1 MRKSFLKPILLL
13 AAMITLATTAC
24 AHPTP
29 KADEGINGEVSD
41 IKVPADLKDT
51 EMAVTDMNEILTD
64 TIEVM
69 SQAMGRTIKN
79 VVIKP
84 EYYIT
89 DNQHARYP
97 VLYLLH
103 GATGC
108 YSDWSK
114 KTDLHPLANKY
125 NVIIVCPD
133 GQDSWYFDSP
143 VDPKMQFET
152 YVSKELVEYI
162 DSHYRTIANR
172 YMRAITGLSMGGHGA
187 LFLAFRHPDVF
198 WSCGSMSGN
207 MDITQFPD
215 SWHIKD
221 RLGTYAGNEQRW
233 RDHAV
238 CNLLGQVKDC
248 PLKPAQ
254 NILIDDGLN
263 DIFIKNN
270 IAMHDKMV
278 EMGID
283 HDFTVRP
290 GRHSWD
296 YWVNSLD
303 YHMMFF
309 DKAFKRGAE
318 LMKQ

>member
-1 MRKSFLKPILLL
+1 MKIKTTLKPLMLIFGIMLMT
-13 AAMITLATTAC
+13 AAACPRTTAQ
-24 AHPTP
+24 P
-29 KADEGINGEVSD
+29 
-41 IKVPADLKDT
+41 
-51 EMAVTDMNEILTD
+51 AVTTPPAQGD

-79 VVIKP
+79 AVIVP
-84 EYYIT
+84 AEYFDSVQAT
-89 DNQHARYP
+89 YP

-103 GATGC
+103 GAQGC
-108 YSDWSK
+108 YNDW
-114 KTDLHPLANKY
+114 PRRANLDELT
-125 NVIIVCPD
+125 NQHRIIIVCPD

-143 VDPKMQFET
+143 VDPKMPFET

-162 DSHYRTIANR
+162 DSHYRTRPNR

-198 WSCGSMSGN
+198 WSCGSMSGC
-207 MDITQFPD
+207 MDITQYPD

-221 RLGTYAGNEQRW
+221 RLGNRDDNLQRW

-238 CNLLGQVKDC
+238 CNLVDQVKDS

-254 NILIDDGLN
+254 NIMFDDGLN

-270 IAMHDKMV
+270 IALHEQLV
-278 EMGID
+278 EKGID

-303 YHMMFF
+303 YHLLFF
-309 DKAFKRGAE
+309 DKAFARGALIQE
-318 LMKQ
+318 Q

>member
-1 MRKSFLKPILLL
+1 MKKTFLKSITLL
-13 AAMITLATTAC
+13 AAVMLMTANAC
-24 AHPTP
+24 AHPASAP
-29 KADEGINGEVSD
+29 KEAAGAEVVDEC
-41 IKVPADLKDT
+41 KVFSA
-51 EMAVTDMNEILTD
+51 D

-69 SQAMGRTIKN
+69 SQAMDRTIKN
-79 VVIKP
+79 VVVMPSQYFI
-84 EYYIT
+84 I
-89 DNQHARYP
+89 DNDSVRYP

-103 GATGC
+103 GADGC
-108 YSDWSK
+108 YSDWSN
-114 KTDLHPLANKY
+114 KTDLHRLADQY

-143 VDPKMQFET
+143 VDPTMQFET
-152 YVSKELVEYI
+152 YVSGELIKYI
-162 DSHYRTIANR
+162 DSHYRTYASR

-207 MDITQFPD
+207 MDITQFTD
-215 SWHIKD
+215 RWQIRA
-221 RLGTYAGNEQRW
+221 RLGEYEGNEQRW
-233 RDHAV
+233 RDHSV
-238 CNLLGQVKDC
+238 CNQLDLVKNC

-254 NILIDDGLN
+254 NIIIDDGLN

-270 IAMHDKMV
+270 IALHDKMV
-278 EMGID
+278 ELGID

-290 GRHSWD
+290 GRHSWN

-309 DKAFKRGAE
+309 HKAFIRGKE
-318 LMKQ
+318 LMQK

>member
-1 MRKSFLKPILLL
+1 MKKTLMLPLSL
-13 AAMITLATTAC
+13 ITVMMLMATTAC
-24 AHPTP
+24 AHTVPQQQ
-29 KADEGINGEVSD
+29 GD
-41 IKVPADLKDT
+41 I
-51 EMAVTDMNEILTD
+51 EMAAPEEGSQVD
-64 TIEVM
+64 TIEVE

-79 VVIKP
+79 VVVVPSDYQLYADEICN
-84 EYYIT
+84 
-89 DNQHARYP
+89 DVQYP

-103 GATGC
+103 GAYGC

-114 KTDLHPLANKY
+114 KADLQHLSNLY
-125 NVIIVCPD
+125 EVIIVCPD

-162 DSHYRTIANR
+162 DSHYRTHANR

-215 SWHIKD
+215 KWHIKD
-221 RLGTYAGNEQRW
+221 RLGDYESNPQRW
-233 RDHAV
+233 HDHAV
-238 CNLLGQVKDC
+238 VNQLDLVKNS

-254 NILIDDGLN
+254 NIIIDDGLN

-270 IAMHDKMV
+270 ISMHDKMV

-296 YWVNSLD
+296 YWVNSLG
-303 YHMMFF
+303 YHLFFF
-309 DKAFKRGAE
+309 DKAFGRGLE
-318 LMKQ
+318 LMHEQSTDK

>member
-1 MRKSFLKPILLL
+1 MRRILLRTIVL
-13 AAMITLATTAC
+13 AAAVLFMTAGAC
-24 AHPTP
+24 AHPAP
-29 KADEGINGEVSD
+29 QSAPQECIEKKQIPPQA
-41 IKVPADLKDT
+41 
-51 EMAVTDMNEILTD
+51 D

-69 SQAMGRTIKN
+69 SQKMGRNIKN

-84 EYYIT
+84 AQYQCP
-89 DNQHARYP
+89 DLSGKRFP

-103 GATGC
+103 GAYGC
-108 YSDWSK
+108 YNDWSH
-114 KTDLHPLANKY
+114 KTNLDSLANKY
-125 NVIIVCPD
+125 DVIIVCPD

-143 VDPKMQFET
+143 IDPTMQFET

-162 DSHYRTIANR
+162 DSHYRTIAKR
-172 YMRAITGLSMGGHGA
+172 YMRAITCLSIGGHGA
-187 LFLAFRHPDVF
+187 LFLAWKHPEVF

-215 SWHIKD
+215 RWHIKD
-221 RLGTYAGNEQRW
+221 RLGDYESNKQRW
-233 RDHAV
+233 QDHAV
-238 CNLLGQVKDC
+238 CNLVER
-248 PLKPAQ
+248 LKSNVLQPAQ
-254 NILIDDGLN
+254 NIIIDDGLN

-270 IAMHDKMV
+270 IALHEQLV
-278 EMGID
+278 ENGIN

-309 DKAFKRGAE
+309 QKAFARGTE
-318 LMKQ
+318 LMNQ

>member
-1 MRKSFLKPILLL
+1 MKKTFLKPMLMMV
-13 AAMITLATTAC
+13 AMIFMVTAAC
-24 AHPTP
+24 AHPAPQETQQP
-29 KADEGINGEVSD
+29 AQADT
-41 IKVPADLKDT
+41 IKV
-51 EMAVTDMNEILTD
+51 
-64 TIEVM
+64 M
-69 SQAMGRTIKN
+69 SHALYRYFKN
-79 VVIKP
+79 VVFVP
-84 EYYIT
+84 EQYYNA
-89 DNQHARYP
+89 DLQEERYP

-108 YSDWSK
+108 YSDWSR
-114 KTDLHPLANKY
+114 KTDLDTLADAY
-125 NVIIVCPD
+125 NIIIVCPD

-143 VDPKMQFET
+143 VDPTMQFET
-152 YVSKELVEYI
+152 YVSKELVKYI
-162 DSHYRTIANR
+162 DSHYRTHANR

-187 LFLAFRHPDVF
+187 LFLAFRHPAVF

-207 MDITQFPD
+207 MDITQYPD

-221 RLGTYAGNEQRW
+221 RLGNLEENKQVW

-238 CNLLGQVKDC
+238 CNLVEQVKNC
-248 PLKPAQ
+248 PLQPAQ

-270 IAMHDKMV
+270 IAMHEKLV
-278 EMGID
+278 EAGID

-309 DKAFKRGAE
+309 FKAFVRGAE
-318 LMKQ
+318 LMNQ

>member
-1 MRKSFLKPILLL
+1 MNRTFWRPLALL
-13 AAMITLATTAC
+13 ASVMILSSSAC
-24 AHPTP
+24 AHTQSQNN
-29 KADEGINGEVSD
+29 GI
-41 IKVPADLKDT
+41 
-51 EMAVTDMNEILTD
+51 EMAAPMESVSNPAD

-69 SQAMGRTIKN
+69 SQAMGRNIKN
-79 VVIKP
+79 VVVMP
-84 EYYIT
+84 QQYFDDVE
-89 DNQHARYP
+89 DNKYP

-103 GATGC
+103 GADGC
-108 YSDWSK
+108 YNDWSRK
-114 KTDLHPLANKY
+114 ADLHRLADQY

-143 VDPKMQFET
+143 IDPKMQFET
-152 YVSKELVEYI
+152 YVSKELVSYI

-207 MDITQFPD
+207 MDITQFTD
-215 SWHIKD
+215 RWHIRA
-221 RLGTYAGNEQRW
+221 RLGNYEDNPQRW
-233 RDHAV
+233 HDHAV
-238 CNLLGQVKDC
+238 INQLDKVKNC
-248 PLKPAQ
+248 SLKPAQ

-270 IAMHDKMV
+270 IAIHDKMV

-290 GRHSWD
+290 GRHSWT

-309 DKAFKRGAE
+309 DKAFDRGRE
-318 LMKQ
+318 LMEKEADNN

>member
-1 MRKSFLKPILLL
+1 MKKSFLKPILLL
-13 AAMITLATTAC
+13 AAMIMLATTAC

-29 KADEGINGEVSD
+29 QADES
-41 IKVPADLKDT
+41 A
-51 EMAVTDMNEILTD
+51 EMAVTDMNTLLVD

-69 SQAMGRTIKN
+69 SHAMGRTIKN

-89 DNQHARYP
+89 YNQNGRYP

-103 GATGC
+103 GAYGC

-114 KTDLHPLANKY
+114 KTDLHRLANKY

-152 YVSKELVEYI
+152 YVSKELVAYI
-162 DSHYRTIANR
+162 DSHYRTYANR

-215 SWHIKD
+215 QWHIKD
-221 RLGTYAGNEQRW
+221 RLGDYAGNEQRW

-238 CNLLGQVKDC
+238 CNLVNQVKEC
-248 PLKPAQ
+248 PLLPAQ
-254 NILIDDGLN
+254 NIIIDDGLN
-263 DIFIKNN
+263 DIFIQNN
-270 IAMHDKMV
+270 ISLHEQLV
-278 EMGID
+278 EAGID

-303 YHMMFF
+303 YHMIFF
-309 DKAFKRGAE
+309 HKAFIRGSE
-318 LMKQ
+318 LMQE

>member
-1 MRKSFLKPILLL
+1 
-13 AAMITLATTAC
+13 
-24 AHPTP
+24 
-29 KADEGINGEVSD
+29 
-41 IKVPADLKDT
+41 
-51 EMAVTDMNEILTD
+51 
-64 TIEVM
+64 M
-69 SQAMGRTIKN
+69 SGK
-79 VVIKP
+79 
-84 EYYIT
+84 
-89 DNQHARYP
+89 RYP

-103 GATGC
+103 GAYGC
-108 YSDWSK
+108 YNDWSH
-114 KTDLHPLANKY
+114 KTNLDSLANKY
-125 NVIIVCPD
+125 DVIIVCPD

-143 VDPKMQFET
+143 IDPTMQFET

-187 LFLAFRHPDVF
+187 LFLAWKHPEVF

-215 SWHIKD
+215 RWHIKD
-221 RLGTYAGNEQRW
+221 RLGDYESNKQRW
-233 RDHAV
+233 QDHAV
-238 CNLLGQVKDC
+238 CNLVER
-248 PLKPAQ
+248 LKSNVLQPAQ
-254 NILIDDGLN
+254 NIIIDDGLN

-270 IAMHDKMV
+270 IALHEQLV
-278 EMGID
+278 ENGIN

-309 DKAFKRGAE
+309 QKAFARGTE
-318 LMKQ
+318 LMNQ

>member
-1 MRKSFLKPILLL
+1 MF
-13 AAMITLATTAC
+13 AAMTLMATTAC
-24 AHPTP
+24 AHPQPQNKGIEMTAP
-29 KADEGINGEVSD
+29 EEDASKA
-41 IKVPADLKDT
+41 
-51 EMAVTDMNEILTD
+51 D

-69 SQAMGRTIKN
+69 SQAMGRIIKN
-79 VVIKP
+79 VVVLP
-84 EYYIT
+84 SVYYGKHLS
-89 DNQHARYP
+89 NERYP

-108 YSDWSK
+108 YSDWSR
-114 KTDLHPLANKY
+114 KTDLHRLADKY

-143 VDPKMQFET
+143 IDPKMQFET

-162 DSHYRTIANR
+162 DSHYRTHANR

-187 LFLAFRHPDVF
+187 LFLACRHPDVF

-207 MDITQFPD
+207 MDITQYPD

-221 RLGTYAGNEQRW
+221 RLGNLADNEQRW

-238 CNLLGQVKDC
+238 CSLVDQVKNC

-254 NILIDDGLN
+254 NLIIDDGLN

-270 IAMHDKMV
+270 IALHEQLV
-278 EMGID
+278 ENGIN

-309 DKAFKRGAE
+309 QKAFARGTE
-318 LMKQ
+318 LMNQ

>member
-1 MRKSFLKPILLL
+1 MNRTFWRPLALL
-13 AAMITLATTAC
+13 ASVMILSSSAC
-24 AHPTP
+24 AHTQSQNN
-29 KADEGINGEVSD
+29 GI
-41 IKVPADLKDT
+41 
-51 EMAVTDMNEILTD
+51 EMAAPMESVSNPAD

-69 SQAMGRTIKN
+69 SQAMGRNIKN
-79 VVIKP
+79 VVVMP
-84 EYYIT
+84 QQYFDDVE
-89 DNQHARYP
+89 DNKYP

-103 GATGC
+103 GADGC
-108 YSDWSK
+108 YNDWSRK
-114 KTDLHPLANKY
+114 ADLHRLADQY

-143 VDPKMQFET
+143 IDPKMQFET
-152 YVSKELVEYI
+152 YVSKELVSYI

-207 MDITQFPD
+207 MDITQFTD
-215 SWHIKD
+215 RWHIRA
-221 RLGTYAGNEQRW
+221 RLGDYEDNPQRW
-233 RDHAV
+233 HDHAV
-238 CNLLGQVKDC
+238 CNQLDKVKNC

-270 IAMHDKMV
+270 IAIHDKMV

-290 GRHSWD
+290 GRHSWT

-309 DKAFKRGAE
+309 DKAFDRGRE
-318 LMKQ
+318 LMEKEAGNNNN

>member
-1 MRKSFLKPILLL
+1 MKESFLKPILMLVVMML
-13 AAMITLATTAC
+13 MATTAC
-24 AHPTP
+24 AR
-29 KADEGINGEVSD
+29 
-41 IKVPADLKDT
+41 PASQP
-51 EMAVTDMNEILTD
+51 AAQQQQPQAD

-69 SQAMGRTIKN
+69 SQAMGRNIKN
-79 VVIKP
+79 VVIVP
-84 EYYIT
+84 E
-89 DNQHARYP
+89 RYFESDTRFP

-103 GATGC
+103 GAYGC
-108 YSDWSK
+108 YNDWSR
-114 KTDLHPLANKY
+114 KTNLDSLANLHDI
-125 NVIIVCPD
+125 IIVCPD

-152 YVSKELVEYI
+152 YVSKELVAYI
-162 DSHYRTIANR
+162 DGHYRTHANR
-172 YMRAITGLSMGGHGA
+172 FMRAITGLSMGGHGS

-207 MDITQFPD
+207 MDITQYPD

-221 RLGTYAGNEQRW
+221 RLGNRDDNPQRW

-238 CNLLGQVKDC
+238 CNLVDQVKTC
-248 PLKPAQ
+248 PLQPAQ
-254 NILIDDGLN
+254 NIIFDDGLN

-270 IAMHDKMV
+270 IALHDQLV
-278 EMGID
+278 EKGID

-303 YHMMFF
+303 YHLMFF
-309 DKAFKRGAE
+309 HKAFTRGAK
-318 LMKQ
+318 LMQTTEN

>member
-1 MRKSFLKPILLL
+1 MKIKKTLKPLMLIFSIMLMT
-13 AAMITLATTAC
+13 AAACPRTTAQ
-24 AHPTP
+24 P
-29 KADEGINGEVSD
+29 
-41 IKVPADLKDT
+41 
-51 EMAVTDMNEILTD
+51 AVTTPPAQGD

-79 VVIKP
+79 TVIVP
-84 EYYIT
+84 AEYF
-89 DNQHARYP
+89 DNTQATYP

-103 GATGC
+103 GAQGC
-108 YSDWSK
+108 YNDW
-114 KTDLHPLANKY
+114 PRRANLDELT
-125 NVIIVCPD
+125 NQHRIIIVCPD

-162 DSHYRTIANR
+162 DSHYRTRPNR

-198 WSCGSMSGN
+198 WSCGSMSGC
-207 MDITQFPD
+207 MDITQYPD

-221 RLGTYAGNEQRW
+221 RLGNRDDNLQRW

-238 CNLLGQVKDC
+238 CNLVDQVKDS

-254 NILIDDGLN
+254 NIMFDDGLN

-270 IAMHDKMV
+270 IALHEQLV
-278 EMGID
+278 EKGID

-303 YHMMFF
+303 YHLLFF
-309 DKAFKRGAE
+309 DKAFARGALILE
-318 LMKQ
+318 Q

>member
-1 MRKSFLKPILLL
+1 MKQVSLKPIMLL
-13 AAMITLATTAC
+13 AVMLLMVTSAC
-24 AHPTP
+24 AHRTLSPVTP
-29 KADEGINGEVSD
+29 DQPSATQLQADTV
-41 IKVPADLKDT
+41 
-51 EMAVTDMNEILTD
+51 
-64 TIEVM
+64 EVM
-69 SQAMGRTIKN
+69 SEAMGRSIKN
-79 VVIKP
+79 VVIVP
-84 EYYIT
+84 LEYIYFNDAQAT
-89 DNQHARYP
+89 RYP

-103 GATGC
+103 GAYGC

-114 KTDLHPLANKY
+114 KTDLNLLANEFG
-125 NVIIVCPD
+125 VIIVCSD

-143 VDPKMQFET
+143 IDPTMQFET

-162 DSHYRTIANR
+162 DSHYRTYANR

-187 LFLAFRHPDVF
+187 LFLAWRHPDVF

-221 RLGTYAGNEQRW
+221 RLGEQAANPQRW

-238 CNLLGQVKDC
+238 CNQVDR
-248 PLKPAQ
+248 LKNSTLTPAQ
-254 NILIDDGLN
+254 NIIIDDGLN

-270 IAMHDKMV
+270 IALHEQLV
-278 EMGID
+278 AAGID

-303 YHMMFF
+303 YHMVFF
-309 DKAFKRGAE
+309 KKAFDRGSE
-318 LMKQ
+318 LMNN

>member
-1 MRKSFLKPILLL
+1 MLLL
-13 AAMITLATTAC
+13 AIMMLMVTTAC
-24 AHPTP
+24 AHTVPSEKEKTP
-29 KADEGINGEVSD
+29 VTA
-41 IKVPADLKDT
+41 PARET
-51 EMAVTDMNEILTD
+51 LTAD

-69 SQAMGRTIKN
+69 SQAMGRSIKN
-79 VVIKP
+79 VVIVP
-84 EYYIT
+84 DEY
-89 DNQHARYP
+89 AGSGVKYP

-103 GATGC
+103 GAQGC
-108 YSDWSK
+108 YSDWSR
-114 KTDLHPLANKY
+114 KTNLHRLADRY
-125 NVIIVCPD
+125 HVIIVCPD

-143 VDPKMQFET
+143 VDPAMQFET
-152 YVSKELVEYI
+152 YVSSELVAHI
-162 DSHYRTIANR
+162 DSHYRTHANR

-207 MDITQFPD
+207 MDITQFPG

-221 RLGTYAGNEQRW
+221 RLGDYESYPQRW

-238 CNLLGQVKDC
+238 CNLLGQVKAC
-248 PLKPAQ
+248 PLQPAQ
-254 NILIDDGLN
+254 NIIIDDGLN

-270 IAMHDKMV
+270 VALHDKMV

>member
-1 MRKSFLKPILLL
+1 MKIKKTLKPLMLIFSIMLMT
-13 AAMITLATTAC
+13 AAACPRTTAQ
-24 AHPTP
+24 P
-29 KADEGINGEVSD
+29 
-41 IKVPADLKDT
+41 
-51 EMAVTDMNEILTD
+51 AVTTPPAQGD

-79 VVIKP
+79 TVIVP
-84 EYYIT
+84 AEYFDST
-89 DNQHARYP
+89 QATYP

-103 GATGC
+103 GAQGC
-108 YSDWSK
+108 YNDW
-114 KTDLHPLANKY
+114 PRRANLDELT
-125 NVIIVCPD
+125 NQHRIIIVCPD

-162 DSHYRTIANR
+162 DSHYRTRPNR

-198 WSCGSMSGN
+198 WSCGSMSGC
-207 MDITQFPD
+207 MDITQYPD

-221 RLGTYAGNEQRW
+221 RLGNRDDNLQRW

-238 CNLLGQVKDC
+238 CNLVDQVKDS

-254 NILIDDGLN
+254 NIMFDDGLN

-270 IAMHDKMV
+270 IALHEQLV
-278 EMGID
+278 EKGID

-303 YHMMFF
+303 YHLLFF
-309 DKAFKRGAE
+309 DKAFARGE
-318 LMKQ
+318 RILEQ

>member
-1 MRKSFLKPILLL
+1 MKQVSLKPIMLL
-13 AAMITLATTAC
+13 AVMLLMVTSAC
-24 AHPTP
+24 AHRTLSPVTP
-29 KADEGINGEVSD
+29 DQPSATQLQADTV
-41 IKVPADLKDT
+41 
-51 EMAVTDMNEILTD
+51 
-64 TIEVM
+64 EVM
-69 SQAMGRTIKN
+69 SEAMGRSIKN
-79 VVIKP
+79 VVIVP
-84 EYYIT
+84 LEYIYFNDAQAT
-89 DNQHARYP
+89 RYP

-103 GATGC
+103 GAYGC

-114 KTDLHPLANKY
+114 KTDLNLLANKFG
-125 NVIIVCPD
+125 VIIVCPD

-143 VDPKMQFET
+143 IDPTMQFET

-162 DSHYRTIANR
+162 DSHYRTYANR

-187 LFLAFRHPDVF
+187 LFLAWRHPDVF

-221 RLGTYAGNEQRW
+221 RLGEQAANPQRW

-238 CNLLGQVKDC
+238 CNQVDR
-248 PLKPAQ
+248 LKNTTLTPAQ
-254 NILIDDGLN
+254 NIIIDDGLN

-270 IAMHDKMV
+270 IALHEQLV
-278 EMGID
+278 AAGID

-303 YHMMFF
+303 YHMVFF
-309 DKAFKRGAE
+309 KKAFDRGSE
-318 LMKQ
+318 LMNN

>member
-1 MRKSFLKPILLL
+1 MKIKKTLKPLMLIFSIMLMT
-13 AAMITLATTAC
+13 AAACPRTTAQ
-24 AHPTP
+24 P
-29 KADEGINGEVSD
+29 
-41 IKVPADLKDT
+41 
-51 EMAVTDMNEILTD
+51 AVTTPPAQGD

-79 VVIKP
+79 TVIVP
-84 EYYIT
+84 AEYFDST
-89 DNQHARYP
+89 QATYP

-103 GATGC
+103 GAQGC
-108 YSDWSK
+108 YNDW
-114 KTDLHPLANKY
+114 PRRANLDELT
-125 NVIIVCPD
+125 NQHRIIIVCPD

-162 DSHYRTIANR
+162 DSHYRTRPNR

-198 WSCGSMSGN
+198 WSCGSMSGC
-207 MDITQFPD
+207 MDITQYPD

-221 RLGTYAGNEQRW
+221 RLGNRDDNLQRW

-238 CNLLGQVKDC
+238 CNLVDQVKDS

-254 NILIDDGLN
+254 NIIFDDGLN

-270 IAMHDKMV
+270 IALHEQLV
-278 EMGID
+278 EKGID

-303 YHMMFF
+303 YHLLFF
-309 DKAFKRGAE
+309 DKAFARGE
-318 LMKQ
+318 RILEQ

>member
-1 MRKSFLKPILLL
+1 MKKIILLPITL
-13 AAMITLATTAC
+13 IVAMLFLATTAC

-29 KADEGINGEVSD
+29 KADEG
-41 IKVPADLKDT
+41 T
-51 EMAVTDMNEILTD
+51 EMAVTDMSTLLAD
-64 TIEVM
+64 TIEVK

-89 DNQHARYP
+89 GNQNARFP

-103 GATGC
+103 GAYGC

-114 KTDLHPLANKY
+114 KTDLHRLADRY
-125 NVIIVCPD
+125 GVIIVCPD

-143 VDPKMQFET
+143 IDPKMQFET

-207 MDITQFPD
+207 MDITQYPD

-221 RLGTYAGNEQRW
+221 RLGVQADNEQCW

-238 CNLLGQVKDC
+238 CNQLDQVKAC
-248 PLKPAQ
+248 TLQPAQ
-254 NILIDDGLN
+254 NIIIDDGLN

-270 IAMHDKMV
+270 IAIHDKMV

-309 DKAFKRGAE
+309 DKAFERGAE
-318 LMKQ
+318 LMKTEAESKVNN

>member
-1 MRKSFLKPILLL
+1 MKKTLLL
-13 AAMITLATTAC
+13 PLTLMAAMMFMATVAC
-24 AHPTP
+24 AHTTTN
-29 KADEGINGEVSD
+29 KQDAI
-41 IKVPADLKDT
+41 
-51 EMAVTDMNEILTD
+51 EMAAPEEGYNNAD

-69 SQAMGRTIKN
+69 SQAMGRMIKN
-79 VVIKP
+79 VVVVPNDYHLYANEIADDVK
-84 EYYIT
+84 
-89 DNQHARYP
+89 YP

-103 GATGC
+103 GAQGC

-114 KTDLHPLANKY
+114 KADLHRLANQY
-125 NVIIVCPD
+125 EVIIVCPD

-143 VDPKMQFET
+143 IDPKMQFET
-152 YVSKELVEYI
+152 YVSKELVSYI

-207 MDITQFPD
+207 MDITQFTD
-215 SWHIKD
+215 RWHIRA
-221 RLGTYAGNEQRW
+221 RLGNYEDNPQRW
-233 RDHAV
+233 HDHAV
-238 CNLLGQVKDC
+238 VNQLDKVKNC

-254 NILIDDGLN
+254 NIIIDDGLN

-270 IAMHDKMV
+270 IAIHDKMV

-290 GRHSWD
+290 GRHSWT

-309 DKAFKRGAE
+309 DKAFNRGRE
-318 LMKQ
+318 LMEK

>member
-1 MRKSFLKPILLL
+1 MKKTILLPL
-13 AAMITLATTAC
+13 SLLFTMLFMATTAC
-24 AHPTP
+24 AHPAP
-29 KADEGINGEVSD
+29 VKEEVNND
-41 IKVPADLKDT
+41 YTDFPA
-51 EMAVTDMNEILTD
+51 D

-79 VVIKP
+79 VVTLPDTYFAID
-84 EYYIT
+84 EDTENI
-89 DNQHARYP
+89 RYP
-97 VLYLLH
+97 VIYLLH
-103 GATGC
+103 GAYGC

-114 KTDLHPLANKY
+114 KADLHRLANRY
-125 NVIIVCPD
+125 GVIIVCPD

-143 VDPKMQFET
+143 IDPTMQFET
-152 YVSKELVEYI
+152 YVSKELVKYI
-162 DSHYRTIANR
+162 DSHYPTFDNR

-207 MDITQFPD
+207 MDISPYPD
-215 SWHIKD
+215 KWHIKD
-221 RLGTYAGNEQRW
+221 RLGEQAKNPQRW
-233 RDHAV
+233 RDHSV
-238 CNLLGQVKDC
+238 CNLVEQVKNC

-254 NILIDDGLN
+254 NIIIDDGLN
-263 DIFIKNN
+263 DIFINNN
-270 IAMHDKMV
+270 IALHEQLV
-278 EMGID
+278 EAGID

-309 DKAFKRGAE
+309 DKAFDRGAE
-318 LMKQ
+318 LMEIVKFN